1 MKEKHSIYKGEI
13 VKHLYFGGV
22 LSCSELSVLTG
33 KSLPL
38 ATRMLNDLLEEG
50 VVQETG
56 LATSTGGRRPQ
67 TYALTPNRL
76 YVVSVAMD
84 QYVTRLAIMD
94 IHNHFVQGIKEVQLP
109 LPNNPDSLKHLGIL
123 LEEYISQSQIDRSCV
138 VGIGIGMPGFVDVER
153 GINHSFL
160 TPPSGDTITGFLKRL
175 LRVPVFIDN
184 DSSLIALSESKF
196 GAAKGRD
203 NCMVVNIGW
212 GVGLGMI
219 LNGVLF
225 RGNNGF
231 AGEFSHIPIFTN
243 NKICSCGKLGCLE
256 TETSLIVMVEKARQ
270 GVKEGKSTSLKN
282 IEEMS
287 LKEAARNILAEAVR
301 GDRYVIE
308 LLGEIGYNIGRGI
321 AILIHILNPSHVILS
336 GRGAAAGRIW
346 LAPVQK
352 AINENCIPRIAERTT
367 VTVSSIGIEAEL
379 IGAGALVLEHIDPA
393 HIYNVLKLQPSLDEV
408 AV

>member
-1 MKEKHSIYKGEI
+1 
-13 VKHLYFGGV
+13 
-22 LSCSELSVLTG
+22 
-33 KSLPL
+33 
-38 ATRMLNDLLEEG
+38 
-50 VVQETG
+50 
-56 LATSTGGRRPQ
+56 
-67 TYALTPNRL
+67 
-76 YVVSVAMD
+76 
-84 QYVTRLAIMD
+84 
-94 IHNHFVQGIKEVQLP
+94 
-109 LPNNPDSLKHLGIL
+109 
-123 LEEYISQSQIDRSCV
+123 
-138 VGIGIGMPGFVDVER
+138 
-153 GINHSFL
+153 
-160 TPPSGDTITGFLKRL
+160 
-175 LRVPVFIDN
+175 
-184 DSSLIALSESKF
+184 
-196 GAAKGRD
+196 
-203 NCMVVNIGW
+203 
-212 GVGLGMI
+212 MI
-219 LNGVLF
+219 LNGELF

-256 TETSLIVMVEKARQ
+256 TETSLVVMVEKARQ
-270 GVKEGKSTSLKN
+270 GVREGKSTSLKN
-282 IEEMS
+282 IEEIS
-287 LKEAARNILAEAVR
+287 LKDAASNILSEAVR

-393 HIYNVLKLQPSLDEV
+393 QIYNVLKQQPSLDEV